1 MLKIKKNILITG
13 AAGFI
18 GFSYANELLSKG
30 YIVYGIDNFDEY
42 YSLKIKKK
50 RIKLLKKCKNFVFKK
65 IDITNK
71 KNLINFLSKKNFSH
85 VFHFAAQPGVRYSF
99 VNPQKYLNVNINGFI
114 NLLNIIKNKKVKKF
128 FYASS
133 SSVYGDTNKFPVDEN
148 QKLTPKNPYGI
159 SKVIN
164 EELASI
170 YSLNSNT
177 QFIGLRFF
185 TIYGELGRPDMFII
199 KFIKKAFLNKKFELN
214 NSGEHYRDFTY
225 IKDVIKILNKLLN
238 GNFKFKNDVFNIC
251 TSRPIYI
258 KALCNKLKRE
268 LSFKKVV
275 SIKLNKAD
283 VLKTHGNNKKLLKL
297 IGPIKFTKI
306 DYGVKKILDWSKNNK
321 NLIIK

>member
-1 MLKIKKNILITG
+1 MLKKNI
-13 AAGFI
+13 
-18 GFSYANELLSKG
+18 K
-30 YIVYGIDNFDEY
+30 
-42 YSLKIKKK
+42 
-50 RIKLLKKCKNFVFKK
+50 
-65 IDITNK
+65 
-71 KNLINFLSKKNFSH
+71 SKKFDF

-306 DYGVKKILDWSKNNK
+306 DYGIKKILDWSKNNK

>member
-1 MLKIKKNILITG
+1 MKFLITG
-13 AAGFI
+13 VAGFI
-18 GFSYANELLSKG
+18 GFSLSNELLKKKKNT
-30 YIVYGIDNFDEY
+30 VYGIDNLDNY
-42 YSLKIKKK
+42 YSTTLKKK
-50 RIKLLKKCKNFVFKK
+50 RIEILKKNKNFNFLK
-65 IDITNK
+65 IDITNNSMLK
-71 KNLINFLSKKNFSH
+71 KNIKSKKFDF

-114 NLLNIIKNKKVKKF
+114 NLLNIIKHKKVKKF

-148 QKLTPKNPYGI
+148 QKLAPKNPYGI

-164 EELASI
+164 EELATI
-170 YSLNSNT
+170 YSLNSKT

-185 TIYGELGRPDMFII
+185 TIYGEFGRPDMFII
-199 KFIKKAFLNKKFELN
+199 KFIKKVFLNKKFELN

-306 DYGVKKILDWSKNNK
+306 DYGIKKILDWSKHNK

>member
-1 MLKIKKNILITG
+1 M
-13 AAGFI
+13 
-18 GFSYANELLSKG
+18 S
-30 YIVYGIDNFDEY
+30 
-42 YSLKIKKK
+42 
-50 RIKLLKKCKNFVFKK
+50 
-65 IDITNK
+65 K
-71 KNLINFLSKKNFSH
+71 KNLSY

-114 NLLNIIKNKKVKKF
+114 NLLENVKNKKIKKF

-159 SKVIN
+159 SKVVN
-164 EELASI
+164 EEIASI
-170 YSLNSNT
+170 YSLKSST

-199 KFIKKAFLNKKFELN
+199 KFIKKAFLNTKFELN

-225 IKDVIKILNKLLN
+225 IKDVIIILNKLLH
-238 GNFKFKNDVFNIC
+238 GSFKFKNDVFNIC
-251 TSRPIYI
+251 TSKPIYI
-258 KALCNKLKRE
+258 KSLCNKLKKK
-268 LSFKKVV
+268 LSFRKVV

-306 DYGVKKILDWSKNNK
+306 DYGVQKILDWSNNNK

>member
-1 MLKIKKNILITG
+1 MKILITG

-18 GFSYANELLSKG
+18 GFNFAKFLLEKNIKIIG
-30 YIVYGIDNFDEY
+30 VDNLNNY
-42 YSLKIKKK
+42 YSTKLKND
-50 RIKLLKKCKNFVFKK
+50 RIYKLKKFKK
-65 IDITNK
+65 FKFFKFDLRDQKKLNK
-71 KNLINFLSKKNFSH
+71 VFNKNKFNA
-85 VFHFAAQPGVRYSF
+85 VFHFAAQAGVRYS
-99 VNPQKYLNVNINGFI
+99 VDYPRKYIDSNINGFF
-114 NLLNIIKNKKVKKF
+114 NILEQIKNKKVKKF

>member
-1 MLKIKKNILITG
+1 MKFLITG
-13 AAGFI
+13 VAGFI
-18 GFSYANELLSKG
+18 GFSLSKELLKKKNT
-30 YIVYGIDNFDEY
+30 VYGIDNLDNY
-42 YSLKIKKK
+42 YSTTLKKK
-50 RIKLLKKCKNFVFKK
+50 RIEILKKNKNFNFLK

-71 KNLINFLSKKNFSH
+71 NLLKKNIKSKKFDF

-306 DYGVKKILDWSKNNK
+306 DYGIKKILDWSKNNK

>member
-1 MLKIKKNILITG
+1 MLKNKKNILITG
-13 AAGFI
+13 VAGFI
-18 GFSYANELLSKG
+18 GFSYANELLKKG
-30 YIVYGIDNFDEY
+30 YKIYGIDNFDKY
-42 YSLKIKKK
+42 YSLKIKRE
-50 RIKLLKKCKNFVFKK
+50 RIKLLKKYNNFIFKK
-65 IDITNK
+65 NDITNK
-71 KNLINFLSKKNFSH
+71 KNLLNFLLKKNFTY

-114 NLLNIIKNKKVKKF
+114 NLLDAIKNKKVKKF

-133 SSVYGDTNKFPVDEN
+133 SSVYGDTNKFPVDEK

-170 YSLNSNT
+170 YSLKSSA

>member
-13 AAGFI
+13 VAGFI

-30 YIVYGIDNFDEY
+30 YLIYGIDNFDDY
-42 YSLKIKKK
+42 YSLKIKKA
-50 RIKLLKKCKNFVFKK
+50 RIKLLKKYKNFIFKK

-71 KNLINFLSKKNFSH
+71 KSLSKFLSKKNLNF

-114 NLLNIIKNKKVKKF
+114 NLLDIIKNKKIKKF

-170 YSLNSNT
+170 YSVNSNA

-199 KFIKKAFLNKKFELN
+199 KFIKKAFSNKIFELN

-225 IKDVIKILNKLLN
+225 IQDVVTILNKLLN

-251 TSRPIYI
+251 TSKPIYI
-258 KALCNKLKRE
+258 KALCNKLKQK

-306 DYGVKKILDWSKNNK
+306 DYGVQKILNWSKNNK

>member
-1 MLKIKKNILITG
+1 MLKNKKNILITG
-13 AAGFI
+13 VAGFI
-18 GFSYANELLSKG
+18 GFSYANELLKKG
-30 YIVYGIDNFDEY
+30 YKIYGIDNFDKY
-42 YSLKIKKK
+42 YSLKIKRE
-50 RIKLLKKCKNFVFKK
+50 RIKLLKKYNNFIFKK

-71 KNLINFLSKKNFSH
+71 KNLLNFLLKKNFTY

-114 NLLNIIKNKKVKKF
+114 NLLDAIKNKKVKKF

-133 SSVYGDTNKFPVDEN
+133 SSVYGDTNKFPVDEK

-170 YSLNSNT
+170 YSLKSSA

-225 IKDVIKILNKLLN
+225 IKDVILILDKLLN
-238 GNFKFKNDVFNIC
+238 GKYKFKNDVFNIC
-251 TSRPIYI
+251 TSKPIYI
-258 KALCNKLKRE
+258 KTLCDKLKHD
-268 LSFKKVV
+268 LSFRKVV

-306 DYGVKKILDWSKNNK
+306 EHGVKKILDWSKNNK

>member
-1 MLKIKKNILITG
+1 MLKNKKNILITG
-13 AAGFI
+13 VAGFI
-18 GFSYANELLSKG
+18 GFSYANELLKKG
-30 YIVYGIDNFDEY
+30 YKIYGIDNFDKY
-42 YSLKIKKK
+42 YSLKIKKE
-50 RIKLLKKCKNFVFKK
+50 RIKLLKKYNNFIFKK

-71 KNLINFLSKKNFSH
+71 KNLLNFLLKKNFTY

-114 NLLNIIKNKKVKKF
+114 NLLDAIKNKKVKKF

-133 SSVYGDTNKFPVDEN
+133 SSVYGDTNKFPVDEK

-170 YSLNSNT
+170 YSLKSSA

-225 IKDVIKILNKLLN
+225 IKDVILILDKLLN
-238 GNFKFKNDVFNIC
+238 GKYKFKNDVFNIC
-251 TSRPIYI
+251 TSKPIYI
-258 KALCNKLKRE
+258 KTLCDKLKHD
-268 LSFKKVV
+268 LSFRKVV

-306 DYGVKKILDWSKNNK
+306 EHGVKKILDWSKNNK

>member
-1 MLKIKKNILITG
+1 MKFLITG
-13 AAGFI
+13 VAGFI
-18 GFSYANELLSKG
+18 GFSLSKELLKKKNT
-30 YIVYGIDNFDEY
+30 VYGIDNLDNY
-42 YSLKIKKK
+42 YSTTLKKK
-50 RIKLLKKCKNFVFKK
+50 RIEILKKNKNFNFFK
-65 IDITNK
+65 IDITNNSMLK
-71 KNLINFLSKKNFSH
+71 KTIKSKKFDF

-114 NLLNIIKNKKVKKF
+114 NLLNIIKNKKIKKF

-164 EELASI
+164 EELATI
-170 YSLNSNT
+170 YSLNSKT

-185 TIYGELGRPDMFII
+185 TIYGEFGRPDMFII

-251 TSRPIYI
+251 TSKPIYI

-306 DYGVKKILDWSKNNK
+306 DYGIKKILDWSKHNK